1 MGKRFVTRSRQEW
14 EALLLRDSTNANQVQ
29 VSASAWL
36 HARDS
41 TNANQV
47 QVSASAWLHARLEG
61 YVQSN
66 PDAPITLAVPDR
78 FATILGDAPEETMA
92 ESLPGTA

>member
-14 EALLLRDSTNANQVQ
+14 EALLQLDSTDARQVEA
-29 VSASAWL
+29 SASAWL
-36 HARDS
+36 A
-41 TNANQV
+41 T
-47 QVSASAWLHARLEG
+47 RLEG

-78 FATILGDAPEETMA
+78 FGAILGDEPEETMA
-92 ESLPGTA
+92 ESSPRQA

>member
-29 VSASAWL
+29 VGAG
-36 HARDS
+36 
-41 TNANQV
+41 
-47 QVSASAWLHARLEG
+47 AWLHARLEG

>member
-14 EALLLRDSTNANQVQ
+14 EALLQRDSTNANQVHL
-29 VSASAWL
+29 SASTWL
-36 HARDS
+36 D
-41 TNANQV
+41 
-47 QVSASAWLHARLEG
+47 ARLEG

-78 FATILGDAPEETMA
+78 FAKILGDAPEETVTD
-92 ESLPGTA
+92 SLPGTA

>member
-14 EALLLRDSTNANQVQ
+14 EAILQRDSTNASQVQ
-29 VSASAWL
+29 ASATSWL
-36 HARDS
+36 A
-41 TNANQV
+41 
-47 QVSASAWLHARLEG
+47 ARLEG

-78 FATILGDAPEETMA
+78 FSAFLGESPEET
-92 ESLPGTA
+92 TAKP